1 MFDRDCHV
9 FQTSTCILGADDFY
23 YFLFLAVGFHNGG
36 VSMLD
41 RALVEGLFL
50 AGDLLVLCTTSTL
63 GHGVNLP
70 AHAVI
75 IKSTQY

>member
-1 MFDRDCHV
+1 M
-9 FQTSTCILGADDFY
+9 LGADESY
-23 YFLFLAVGFHNGG
+23 CFLFLAVGFHNGG

>member
-1 MFDRDCHV
+1 
-9 FQTSTCILGADDFY
+9 
-23 YFLFLAVGFHNGG
+23 
-36 VSMLD
+36 MLD